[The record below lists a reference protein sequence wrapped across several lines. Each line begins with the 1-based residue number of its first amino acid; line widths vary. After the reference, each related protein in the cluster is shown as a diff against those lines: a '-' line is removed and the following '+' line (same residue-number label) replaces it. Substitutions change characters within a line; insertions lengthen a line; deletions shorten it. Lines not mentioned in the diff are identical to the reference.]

1 MPGQSAFRGASR
13 RRAGSR
19 VASGVALVLVLSMA
33 AAIGVAIPEAR
44 VARATVL
51 AADAATY
58 VPSLNNLPPGYREE
72 TVDAVGGDLEPT
84 IALRRSFVT
93 LDGNRRVVVDVA
105 LGSSIQDAHTMLGA
119 RMNQLIRYHGWRI
132 TPNAPF
138 GESGFRGNGP
148 APDGA
153 SSAMIA
159 FRIYAVTAE
168 ISTTSTTGDLDIPL
182 LDNLARLVER
192 RIWSDPE
199 AVAIQPSLPEAPPQ
213 QLPAKDPVVIGP
225 VGAVGPGGMVPP
237 GAEVTGSSSG
247 SAVPGDTI
255 VQMNIVGLDRPW
267 QAGGTLPAPPS
278 NMEYLTVQT
287 QIVVTG
293 QTEVVIA
300 LTDFWVNTFDG
311 RSWTPIPGRS
321 PALLA
326 GSVVVG
332 APSNGWLT
340 FMVPKDQPAL
350 QLTWR
355 IRTRQSL
362 SGQGGVE
369 QTLVIP
375 LTIGATA
382 SASVGEAAP
391 PAGVPVVPPSSAP
404 TGPGGPASPS
414 GPTAPTTAPGPA
426 GPATT
431 PPGGGRGRGSGLE

>member
-1 MPGQSAFRGASR
+1 MSGQPALRGASR
-13 RRAGSR
+13 RRAGS
-19 VASGVALVLVLSMA
+19 GVSSRMALVVMLAMV
-33 AAIGVAIPEAR
+33 AAIF
-44 VARATVL
+44 ATVLEGLTAGTSVL
-51 AADAATY
+51 AADAASY
-58 VPSLNNLPPGYREE
+58 VPTLNNLPPGYREE
-72 TVDAVGGDLEPT
+72 AVDAVGGDLEPT
-84 IALRRSFVT
+84 IALRRAFVS

-105 LGSSIQDAHTMLGA
+105 LGSSIQDAHVMLGN
-119 RMNQLIRYHGWRI
+119 RMNQLVRYHDWRI

-138 GESGFRGNGP
+138 GEVAFRGTGP
-148 APDGA
+148 APDGR

-168 ISTTSTTGDLDIPL
+168 ISASSATGDPDIPL

-192 RIWSDPE
+192 RIWADPE
-199 AVAIQPSLPEAPPQ
+199 AVAFQPGLPESPPQ
-213 QLPAKDPVVIGP
+213 RLPGRDSVVPGLVTI
-225 VGAVGPGGMVPP
+225 GPGGLVPP

-247 SAVPGDTI
+247 SPVGGDTI
-255 VQMNIVGLDRPW
+255 VQLNIVGLDRPW
-267 QAGGTLPAPPS
+267 QAGGVLPAPAN
-278 NMEYLTVQT
+278 NMEYLTVQP

-300 LTDFWVNTFDG
+300 LTDFWISTFDG

-326 GSVVVG
+326 GSVVIG
-332 APSNGWLT
+332 APASGWLT
-340 FMVPKDQPAL
+340 FQVPRDQPAL

-362 SGQGGVE
+362 TGQDNVE

-382 SASVGEAAP
+382 SAQVGETPP

-404 TGPGGPASPS
+404 TGPSGPASPS
-414 GPTAPTTAPGPA
+414 GPTAPTTPPGPA

-431 PPGGGRGRGSGLE
+431 PLGG